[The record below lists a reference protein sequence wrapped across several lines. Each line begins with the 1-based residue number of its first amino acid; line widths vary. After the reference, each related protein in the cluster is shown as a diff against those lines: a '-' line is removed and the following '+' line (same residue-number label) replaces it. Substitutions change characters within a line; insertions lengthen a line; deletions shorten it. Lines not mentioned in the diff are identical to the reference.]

1 MTTVKEVLDRAIE
14 LLGYTDRYGMSDS
27 EQFGATF
34 KTAITAVNTVISDLS
49 RCEHIT
55 YVPVTSIDDTVTL
68 SQVSIDDILPYG
80 VAQWL
85 AMIDGD
91 GTNQQM
97 FAFMYNQKRASAPK
111 PYLTVTETI
120 PVR

>member
-1 MTTVKEVLDRAIE
+1 MTTVKEVLNRAIE

-34 KTAITAVNTVISDLS
+34 KTALTAVNTVITDLA

-55 YVPVTSIDDTVTL
+55 YVPVTSIDDTITL

-97 FAFMYNQKRASAPK
+97 FALKKKKKRASAPK
-111 PYLTVTETI
+111 PYLTITETI